1 MSSPPYHFRTS
12 RILYSQGTT
21 IGGDGFMI
29 STQVRNE
36 LMAANRRNG
45 AVIRPFLNGEFFN
58 NSIDF
63 TPQRYVI
70 DFGVMELAEATS
82 YKEPFAV
89 LEALVKPY
97 REKLTKQVHEARF
110 WLHWDKREKF
120 YNTIRKRDRVIVCV
134 RHTPHL
140 AFDFVLTDWIFSE
153 AVKVFDIQSF
163 ADFAVLQSTFH
174 ESWARK
180 YSSTIGM
187 GLRYSTSDAFD
198 TFPFPSAETDALDRI
213 GSIYQEL
220 RRDIMNARRVGL
232 TGFYNLVHDS
242 EAMDKSI
249 IRMREVCV
257 QLDLTVATAY
267 DWYDLDL
274 AHDFHKTRQGI
285 RYTISEAARREILDR
300 LLALN
305 HRRHTEEQVVALA
318 ATAPLKRGRK
328 LKDSG
333 NQTTLDM

>member
-1 MSSPPYHFRTS
+1 
-12 RILYSQGTT
+12 
-21 IGGDGFMI
+21 
-29 STQVRNE
+29 
-36 LMAANRRNG
+36 
-45 AVIRPFLNGEFFN
+45 
-58 NSIDF
+58 
-63 TPQRYVI
+63 
-70 DFGVMELAEATS
+70 
-82 YKEPFAV
+82 
-89 LEALVKPY
+89 
-97 REKLTKQVHEARF
+97 
-110 WLHWDKREKF
+110 
-120 YNTIRKRDRVIVCV
+120 
-134 RHTPHL
+134 
-140 AFDFVLTDWIFSE
+140 
-153 AVKVFDIQSF
+153 
-163 ADFAVLQSTFH
+163 
-174 ESWARK
+174 
-180 YSSTIGM
+180 
-187 GLRYSTSDAFD
+187 
-198 TFPFPSAETDALDRI
+198 
-213 GSIYQEL
+213 
-220 RRDIMNARRVGL
+220 MNARRVGL